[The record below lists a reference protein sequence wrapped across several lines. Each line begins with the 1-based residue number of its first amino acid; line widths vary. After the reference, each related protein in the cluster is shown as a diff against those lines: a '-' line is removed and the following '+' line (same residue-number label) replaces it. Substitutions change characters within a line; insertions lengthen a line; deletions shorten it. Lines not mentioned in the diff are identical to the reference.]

1 MGTMTEEERA
11 TRCQQ
16 QVERFHL
23 LQPYLAEG
31 VTVTHTVCC
40 GILKEHVVVD
50 FGQFGTGPI
59 GMIWLSGYPTGDTMR
74 IDGDAFVLADD
85 IAPLSITHV
94 NRVPIDCL
102 EMIGKKQETPFQL
115 LDVTI
120 TDVPD
125 EDIAKLPRCET
136 CKQVV
141 FDKDEDLPF

>member
-1 MGTMTEEERA
+1 MASMTEEERA
-11 TRCQQ
+11 ARCQQ
-16 QVERFHL
+16 HVERFHL
-23 LQPYLAEG
+23 LQPYLSEG

-40 GILKEHVVVD
+40 GILKEHVLVD
-50 FGQFGTGPI
+50 FDQIGAGPI

-74 IDGDAFVLADD
+74 IDGDPFVLADD

-115 LDVTI
+115 IDVAI
-120 TDVPD
+120 TDVTD

-136 CKQVV
+136 CGQITS
-141 FDKDEDLPF
+141 DQDEELPF